1 VVVDLLG
8 LNKGVAWVN
17 GNNLGRYWPSYVAAE
32 MGGCH
37 RCDYRGKFTAEGGG
51 QKCLTGCNEPS
62 QRFYHVPRSF
72 LKPGEPNTVI
82 LFEEA
87 GGDPS
92 RVGFH
97 TVAVGPVCVEAAERG
112 DNVTLSCQQGKTI
125 SSVDMTSFGVVRGQ
139 CGAYEGGCES
149 KAAYKAFTAGCV
161 GKESCTVRYTDEF
174 TGAGCESGL
183 LTVQATC

>member
-1 VVVDLLG
+1 MG

-37 RCDYRGKFTAEGGG
+37 HCDYRGAFKAEGDGL
-51 QKCLTGCNEPS
+51 KCLTGCNEPA
-62 QRFYHVPRSF
+62 QRFYHVPRVF
-72 LKPGEPNTVI
+72 LRAGEPNTVV

-97 TVAVGPVCVEAAERG
+97 TVAVGPVCVEAAEKG
-112 DNVTLSCQQGKTI
+112 DNVTLSCGQHKGRTI
-125 SSVDMTSFGVVRGQ
+125 SSVDLASYGVTRGQ
-139 CGAYEGGCES
+139 CGAYQGGCES
-149 KAAYKAFTAGCV
+149 KAAYEAFAEACV
-161 GKESCTVRYTDEF
+161 GKESCTVQHTDAF
-174 TGAGCESGL
+174 SGAGCQSGV